1 MTTSL
6 HICRLRCYNSV
17 LQHGDKQGVEMKSI
31 KRGILF
37 GFLVWVIPF
46 VVAILIF
53 PIRNNDRPLFESIMP
68 VVVVLCV
75 VAFACLYFQ
84 KLQGRLLREGI
95 ILGVVWLAISLVLD
109 LILFMPDSP
118 MHMSIIDYLKDIGL
132 TYLMIPTITIGFGY
146 LLEKKR

>member
-1 MTTSL
+1 
-6 HICRLRCYNSV
+6 
-17 LQHGDKQGVEMKSI
+17 MKSI
-31 KRGILF
+31 KKGILF

-46 VVAILIF
+46 VMAILIF

-68 VVVVLCV
+68 MVVVLCV
-75 VAFACLYFQ
+75 VIFTCLYFQ

-118 MHMSIIDYLKDIGL
+118 MHLSFIDYLKDIGL
-132 TYLMIPTITIGFGY
+132 TYLMIPAITIGFGY

>member
-1 MTTSL
+1 
-6 HICRLRCYNSV
+6 
-17 LQHGDKQGVEMKSI
+17 MKSI
-31 KRGILF
+31 KKGILF

-46 VVAILIF
+46 VMAILIF

-75 VAFACLYFQ
+75 VIFTCFYFQ
-84 KLQGRLLREGI
+84 KLPGRLLKEGI

-118 MHMSIIDYLKDIGL
+118 MHMSFIDYLKDIGL
-132 TYLMIPTITIGFGY
+132 TYLMIPAITIGFGY

>member
-1 MTTSL
+1 
-6 HICRLRCYNSV
+6 
-17 LQHGDKQGVEMKSI
+17 MKSI
-31 KRGILF
+31 KKGILF

-46 VVAILIF
+46 VMAILIF

-75 VAFACLYFQ
+75 VIFTCLYFP
-84 KLQGRLLREGI
+84 KLQGRLLREGV

-118 MHMSIIDYLKDIGL
+118 MHMSFIDYLKDIGL
-132 TYLMIPTITIGFGY
+132 TYLMIPAITIGFGY

>member
-1 MTTSL
+1 M
-6 HICRLRCYNSV
+6 R
-17 LQHGDKQGVEMKSI
+17 SI
-31 KRGILF
+31 KKGILF

-75 VAFACLYFQ
+75 VIFACLYFQ

-118 MHMSIIDYLKDIGL
+118 MHMSFIDYLKDIGL
-132 TYLMIPTITIGFGY
+132 TYLMIPAITIGFGY

>member
-1 MTTSL
+1 
-6 HICRLRCYNSV
+6 
-17 LQHGDKQGVEMKSI
+17 MKSI
-31 KRGILF
+31 KKGILF

-46 VVAILIF
+46 VMAILIF

-75 VAFACLYFQ
+75 VIFACLYFP

-118 MHMSIIDYLKDIGL
+118 MHMSFIDYLKDIGL
-132 TYLMIPTITIGFGY
+132 TYLMIPAITIGFGY